1 MGRINTLFTTTVLVL
16 FATINA
22 LGQQQHPHYFDGQ
35 LYVKFNNNVALPIQ
49 KQSDN
54 INLNALPFLKE
65 AASEF
70 GISRVRASFYF
81 AAQAELRQTLRIYF
95 EHAERTADFIRI
107 LEAMP
112 EVDYAERVPLHKKG
126 LTPNDLGANNTSNT
140 GQWYLHRISAQA
152 AWDIATGN
160 SNIRVAV
167 VDDAVQTTHPDL
179 NDACV
184 AGRDV
189 SDNDNDPNPPNN
201 TFSHG
206 THVAGI
212 VGAETNNG
220 TGIASIGFGISIIP
234 IKATNDAEFITDGY
248 EGVTWAINNGAD
260 VINMSWGGSGGSQ
273 TGQNIMN
280 AGNNAGVVLVA
291 AAGNDNVSTMF
302 YPAGFNHVIS
312 VASTASSD
320 AKSSFSNFGTWID
333 ISSPGSAIRS
343 TLPPNTYGA
352 QSGTSMA
359 SPLVAGLCG
368 LMLSVNPNLS
378 PAEVLECLQITA
390 TNINGQNS
398 NFIDQLGAG
407 RINAQAALECA
418 SASVL
423 AFDASLTAITSPSGS
438 TCNTGLTP
446 AVTFRNTGQ
455 NPITS
460 LVFTPTLDGVVQ
472 PSFTWTGN
480 LQPQTTLSITLPAI
494 TTGIGAHTLSIC
506 TSTINGNEPDVFT
519 ANNCRT
525 VNFTVV
531 SPIGTPLP
539 FAENFE
545 SGNFNSNGW
554 TVQNPDNGLT
564 WEVISTQGTTP
575 GNTSARVPFYSYS
588 ATGERDGLITR
599 TLNFSGY
606 SSISM
611 SFEHA
616 YRRYQAGQTDSLI
629 VSVSTDCGS
638 TYTRVFSGGESGQ
651 GTFATQTISTTDFVP
666 ASSNDWCMGT
676 VGSDCVTLDLTSF
689 AGSSGVRVKFESY
702 NNYGNNLYIDNINI
716 TGVVNGAPPTADF
729 AISQTT
735 PVCAGTP
742 ILFTNLS
749 SNLPDLYAWTFEG
762 GTPAT
767 SSELNPSVVFNS
779 PGVYT
784 VSLLAG
790 NAFGTDT
797 EVRTGFVTVIASPN
811 IAANASPSAVCAG
824 QAATLTASGALEYQ
838 WSPVLAVSDIF
849 GESIIAAPPVST
861 TYTVTGV
868 NEAGCEASAQ
878 VLVQVNAVPPSPV
891 ITQNGNGALSI
902 TPFTGNIQ
910 WFLNGEPV
918 AGANSAEFLPST
930 EGNYTVTLT
939 NAQGCSSTSLAYN
952 FNPASIADALDKS
965 FSLFPNPSKGQ
976 VRLSAGNYWFGYRL
990 MTADGKLVET
1000 GKLQGAVELSWNL
1013 SAGMY
1018 FVQLFAAEVVRT
1030 ERVIVIP

>member
-1 MGRINTLFTTTVLVL
+1 MGRIHTLLYTTLLLLFTAKAST
-16 FATINA
+16 
-22 LGQQQHPHYFDGQ
+22 GQQHHPHFFDGQ
-35 LYVKFNNNVALPIQ
+35 LYVKFKNHIQLPIAKNTDVVELEALPE
-49 KQSDN
+49 
-54 INLNALPFLKE
+54 LKRL
-65 AASEF
+65 AAEY
-70 GISRVRASFYF
+70 GITRVRASFYF
-81 AAQAELRQTLRIYF
+81 ARQTELRQTLRVYF
-95 EHAERTADFIRI
+95 QNAQQTEEFIRT
-107 LEAMP
+107 LEKWPA
-112 EVDYAERVPLHKKG
+112 VDYAERVPLHKTSV
-126 LTPNDLGANNTSNT
+126 TPNDLGANNTSNT
-140 GQWYLHRISAQA
+140 GQWYLHRINAQA
-152 AWDIATGN
+152 AWDIATG
-160 SNIRVAV
+160 SSTIRVAV

-179 NDACV
+179 NDVCV
-184 AGRDV
+184 PGRDV
-189 SDNDNDPNPPNN
+189 SDNDNNPNPPDN

-234 IKATNDAEFITDGY
+234 VKATNEVEFITDGY

-280 AGNNAGVVLVA
+280 AGNTAGVVLVA
-291 AAGNDNVSTMF
+291 AAGNDDVSTVF

-333 ISSPGSAIRS
+333 IASPGSAIRS
-343 TLPPNTYGA
+343 TLPSNTYGV

-398 NFIDQLGAG
+398 NYIGQLGAG

-423 AFDASLTAITSPSGS
+423 TFDASLQAITAPSGS

-455 NPITS
+455 NAITS
-460 LVFTPTLDGVVQ
+460 LVFLPTLDGVSL
-472 PSFTWTGN
+472 PAFTWTGN
-480 LQPQTTLSITLPAI
+480 LQPQNSLNITLPAI
-494 TTGIGAHTLSIC
+494 TTGIGAHTLTIC
-506 TSTINGNEPDVFT
+506 TSTMNGNQPDLFG

-539 FAENFE
+539 FTENFE
-545 SGNFNSNGW
+545 SGGFTTNGW
-554 TVQNPDNGLT
+554 TVQNPDNSLS
-564 WEVISTQGTTP
+564 WEVINTQGTAP
-575 GNTSARVPFYSYS
+575 GNTSARVPFFSYT
-588 ATGERDGLITR
+588 ATGERDGLISR

-606 SSISM
+606 STITM

-616 YRRYQAGQTDSLI
+616 YRRYEAGQTDSLI

-651 GTFATQTISTTDFVP
+651 GSFATQTISTTDFLP

-676 VGSDCVTLDLTSF
+676 VGSDCVTLDLTPF
-689 AGSSGVRVKFESY
+689 AGASGVRVKFESF

-729 AISQTT
+729 ALSQTA

-742 ILFTNLS
+742 VLFTNLS
-749 SNLPDLYAWTFEG
+749 SNLPNSYTWTFEG

-767 SSELNPSVVFNS
+767 STQLNPTIVYST
-779 PGVYT
+779 PGTYS

-797 EVRTGFVTVIASPN
+797 ETRNGFITVIASPN
-811 IAANASPSAVCAG
+811 LTVSASPSAICAG
-824 QAATLTASGALEYQ
+824 KSATLSASGALEYE

-849 GESIIAAPPVST
+849 GESIIVAPPTST
-861 TYTVTGV
+861 VYTVTGV

-878 VLVQVNAVPPSPV
+878 VSVQINPVPASPV
-891 ITQNGNGALSI
+891 ITQNSNGALEVA
-902 TPFTGNIQ
+902 PFAGNIQ
-910 WFLNGEPV
+910 WFLNGEAV
-918 AGANSAEFLPST
+918 VGANSAEFVPSA
-930 EGNYTVTLT
+930 EGNYTVTFT
-939 NAQGCSSTSLAYN
+939 NAQGCTSTSLAYN
-952 FNPASIADALDKS
+952 FNPSNITEGLDKG
-965 FSLFPNPSKGQ
+965 FSLFPNPSKGH
-976 VRLSAGNYWFGYRL
+976 VRLVAGNYWQGYRL
-990 MTADGKLVET
+990 MTAEGKLVET
-1000 GKLQGAVELSWNL
+1000 GMLQGAAELNWNL

-1018 FVQLFAAEVVRT
+1018 FVQLFAAEAVRT